1 MLYSVH
7 NKNLSDGNLL
17 LYRHLM
23 SLVVLFIG
31 LKTTILKVD
40 NTFNLFIMLRKTY
53 KMTTTTQT
61 AKVAN
66 ALVNG
71 AQLTAKQIT
80 SRYGVKSVSSLIS
93 KLRSE
98 GLSIYLNK
106 RVSSFD
112 GESYMKYMIGTP
124 TRAVVAA
131 GYKALRSA

>member
-1 MLYSVH
+1 
-7 NKNLSDGNLL
+7 
-17 LYRHLM
+17 
-23 SLVVLFIG
+23 
-31 LKTTILKVD
+31 
-40 NTFNLFIMLRKTY
+40 
-53 KMTTTTQT
+53 MTTTTTT
-61 AKVAN
+61 ATTQAARVEN

-71 AQLTAKQIT
+71 AELTAKQIT
-80 SRYGVKSVSSLIS
+80 ARYGVKNVRSVIS

-112 GESYMKYMIGTP
+112 GETYMKYMIGTP

>member
-1 MLYSVH
+1 
-7 NKNLSDGNLL
+7 
-17 LYRHLM
+17 
-23 SLVVLFIG
+23 
-31 LKTTILKVD
+31 
-40 NTFNLFIMLRKTY
+40 
-53 KMTTTTQT
+53 MTTKTQA
-61 AKVAN
+61 AKVAT

-71 AQLTAKQIT
+71 AELTAKQIS
-80 SRYGVKSVSSLIS
+80 SRYGVKNVRAVIG

-112 GESYMKYMIGTP
+112 GETYSKYMIGTP

>member
-1 MLYSVH
+1 
-7 NKNLSDGNLL
+7 
-17 LYRHLM
+17 
-23 SLVVLFIG
+23 
-31 LKTTILKVD
+31 
-40 NTFNLFIMLRKTY
+40 
-53 KMTTTTQT
+53 MTTTTTT
-61 AKVAN
+61 ATTQAARVEN

-71 AQLTAKQIT
+71 AELTAKQIT
-80 SRYGVKSVSSLIS
+80 ARYGVKNVRAVIS

-112 GESYMKYMIGTP
+112 GASYMKYMIGTP